1 VTHTPDDPDLAT
13 AIVGVYRAPL
23 EEFTSRRDALAKQLR
38 TDKRRDDAALVK
50 ALRKPSRMA
59 WTLDGIVH
67 EDPASIDHLAAA
79 IAEAQTGTDLRT
91 ALAGVKDAVRTV
103 AAAGARVAV
112 RAGQPLE
119 PTALAA
125 AVHAIIGDATAF
137 AAFRAGRLVDVPHA
151 GGLDLLTALT
161 EIPVPAKTAK
171 PTPPPVANEPPKVDP
186 RIELAAA
193 ARAEVRSA
201 EQQLAETRAQAKRA
215 DESLGEAKDQLAAAE
230 HALENAQAELE
241 ARRKDLERVQRRA
254 ESAAASLEDAQRVAD
269 RARARVAE
277 FE

>member
-1 VTHTPDDPDLAT
+1 VTQPSDDVDLAT
-13 AIVGVYRAPL
+13 AIVGLYRAPL

-38 TDKRRDDAALVK
+38 ADKRRDDAALVK

-67 EDPASIDHLAAA
+67 EDPASIDRLAAA
-79 IAEAQTGTDLRT
+79 IAEAQTGADLRT
-91 ALAGVKDAVRTV
+91 ALAGVKDAVRAV

-137 AAFRAGRLVDVPHA
+137 EAFRAGRLIDVPHA

-161 EIPVPAKTAK
+161 EIPAPAKTAK
-171 PTPPPVANEPPKVDP
+171 PTPPPVASEPVKVDP
-186 RIELAAA
+186 RVERAAA
-193 ARAEVRSA
+193 ARAELRAA
-201 EQQLAETRAQAKRA
+201 EQQLAETRAQAKSA
-215 DESLGEAKDQLAAAE
+215 DESLGEAKEQLAAAE
-230 HALENAQAELE
+230 HALEKAHAELE
-241 ARRKDLERVQRRA
+241 ARREDVERVQRRA
-254 ESAAASLEDAQRVAD
+254 ESAAANLEDAQRVVD
-269 RARARVAE
+269 DARARIAE